1 MSGGVTTQRD
11 RIVLASASLARR
23 TMLAQAGITF
33 EVEPAA
39 VDEDAVKASL
49 RAEGE
54 TALAAAT
61 ALAHLKAERIS
72 ARNPETVVIGAD
84 QILVAPERWFD
95 KPRDRTEAAEQLRQL
110 RGRAHELATAAVV
123 VRGGQRLWHG
133 VATPKLSMRAF
144 SDEALEA
151 HLDAMGETLTSTV
164 GGYAIEGPGITLFSK
179 IEGDYFAILGL
190 PLLPLLGFL
199 RQHGAI
205 AS

>member
-1 MSGGVTTQRD
+1 MMQRD
-11 RIVLASASLARR
+11 RIVLASASTARR
-23 TMLAQAGITF
+23 AMLAQAGLAF

-39 VDEDAVKASL
+39 VDEESLKASL

-54 TALAAAT
+54 TAQAAAT
-61 ALAHLKAERIS
+61 ALAQLKAERIS
-72 ARNPETVVIGAD
+72 ARVPDAVVIGAD

-95 KPRDRTEAAEQLRQL
+95 KPRDRAEAAEQLRQL

-123 VRGGQRLWHG
+123 VRGGQRLWHA
-133 VATPKLSMRAF
+133 VATPKLTMRGF

-151 HLDAMGETLTSTV
+151 HLDAMGEAVTSTV
-164 GGYAIEGPGITLFSK
+164 GGYAIEGPGVGLFTK

>member
-1 MSGGVTTQRD
+1 MTQRD

-23 TMLAQAGITF
+23 AMLAQAGLLF
-33 EVEPAA
+33 DVEPAA

-54 TALAAAT
+54 SAQAAAT
-61 ALAHLKAERIS
+61 ALAHLKAERVS
-72 ARNPETVVIGAD
+72 TRQPDAVVIGAD

-95 KPRDRTEAAEQLRQL
+95 KPRDRAEAAEQLRQL

-133 VATPKLSMRAF
+133 VATPKLTMRAF
-144 SDEALEA
+144 SDDALEA
-151 HLDAMGETLTSTV
+151 HLDAMGEALTGTV

-205 AS
+205 PS